1 MEYKIYAAGEFI
13 STSSKLMVT
22 NPYDGDIIAMTY
34 LAQKEDLEAVIEK
47 ALRVKTEMAALP
59 SFKRYEILMC
69 IAAALTKNK
78 DRLALLL
85 CLESGKPIK
94 HARVEID
101 RAVQTFTVA
110 AEEAK
115 RLPKEY
121 ISLDWAANGY
131 NKEGIIKYFP
141 VGLVGGITPFNFPLN
156 LAAHKIAPAIASGN
170 PIIIKPAS
178 STPLSC
184 LELAKIIDET
194 ELPKGAFSVLPMNRD
209 VGNLLVTD
217 ERIKL
222 LSFTGS
228 AEIGWKMKNECGKK
242 RVVLE
247 LGGNAAA
254 VITSSADVDVA
265 VSKCVSGA
273 FSYSGQVC
281 IKVQRIHVHKTV
293 FEIFSK
299 KFLAAIALLKKGN
312 PSEEQTD
319 VSVLIDQNNADR
331 VEAWVNEAVNN
342 GAVLLCGGK
351 KEGAF
356 FEPTVLSNTNSS
368 MKVNC
373 QEVFGPVVTLEEFQD
388 FHDALHKL
396 NDSSFGLQAGVFT
409 NNIKEMNFAFS
420 NIEAG
425 AVIINDVPTFR
436 MDHMPYG
443 GVKDSGFG
451 REGIK
456 YVIADMMEPR
466 LLVKDC

>member
-34 LAQKEDLEAVIEK
+34 SAQKEDLEAAIVK

-94 HARVEID
+94 HARIEID

-121 ISLDWAANGY
+121 FSLDWSSNGY
-131 NKEGIIKYFP
+131 NKEGFIKYFP
-141 VGLVGGITPFNFPLN
+141 IGLVGGITPFNFPLN

-281 IKVQRIHVHKTV
+281 IKVQRIYVHKAV
-293 FEIFSK
+293 FENFSK
-299 KFLAAIALLKKGN
+299 KFLAAIAILKKGN
-312 PSEEQTD
+312 PADEQTD

-331 VEAWVNEAVNN
+331 VEAWVNEAVYN

-351 KEGAF
+351 KDGAF

-373 QEVFGPVVTLEEFQD
+373 QEIFGPVVTLEEFQD

-456 YVIADMMEPR
+456 YAIADMMEPR

>member
-1 MEYKIYAAGEFI
+1 
-13 STSSKLMVT
+13 
-22 NPYDGDIIAMTY
+22 
-34 LAQKEDLEAVIEK
+34 
-47 ALRVKTEMAALP
+47 
-59 SFKRYEILMC
+59 MC

-94 HARVEID
+94 HARIEID

-121 ISLDWAANGY
+121 ISLDWSSNGY
-131 NKEGIIKYFP
+131 NKEGFIKYFP
-141 VGLVGGITPFNFPLN
+141 IGLVGGITPFNFPLN

-254 VITSSADVDVA
+254 VITSSAEIDVA

-281 IKVQRIHVHKTV
+281 IKVQRIYVHKTV
-293 FEIFSK
+293 FENFSK
-299 KFLAAIALLKKGN
+299 KFLAAIAILKKGN
-312 PSEEQTD
+312 PADEQTD

-331 VEAWVNEAVNN
+331 VEAWVNEAVYN

-351 KEGAF
+351 KDGAF

-373 QEVFGPVVTLEEFQD
+373 QEIFGPVVTLEEFED

-456 YVIADMMEPR
+456 YAIADMMEPR